1 MFYRILSILRKEM
14 TQVRRDMRL
23 MSVLIIAPV
32 IQLLVLSYAANT
44 DVKDIVVAVRDNDH
58 SYQSREF
65 IRAIGATDYFRVM
78 YLTSSES
85 TDDKLLINGVAGVV
99 IIIPPDF
106 GKNLI
111 LGKPA
116 VVQALVDGSDSNFGV
131 QGINQLQKLTM
142 QFSQSLAADLSL
154 KTDIKIPP
162 LQTQSRIW
170 FNPDLKSRYYMVP
183 AIMAQLLMVATM
195 IVTSMALVKEKEEG
209 TFEQLVV
216 TPLKPLEIILGKLLP
231 FTLIAFIEMTL
242 AIPIMLFILEVP
254 FKGNFLVL
262 YAFSALFLLSS
273 LGFGLFVS
281 TFVRTQQQAML
292 FSTFFVLVPFI
303 LLSGFAF
310 PVENMP
316 TIIQRISGF
325 IPMSYY
331 LIAVRGIFLK
341 GAGFHELMPQA
352 IKLTIWGVSILIIS
366 SLKFRKRLD

>member
-1 MFYRILSILRKEM
+1 
-14 TQVRRDMRL
+14 
-23 MSVLIIAPV
+23 
-32 IQLLVLSYAANT
+32 
-44 DVKDIVVAVRDNDH
+44 
-58 SYQSREF
+58 
-65 IRAIGATDYFRVM
+65 
-78 YLTSSES
+78 
-85 TDDKLLINGVAGVV
+85 
-99 IIIPPDF
+99 
-106 GKNLI
+106 
-111 LGKPA
+111 
-116 VVQALVDGSDSNFGV
+116 
-131 QGINQLQKLTM
+131 
-142 QFSQSLAADLSL
+142 
-154 KTDIKIPP
+154 
-162 LQTQSRIW
+162 
-170 FNPDLKSRYYMVP
+170 MVP

-231 FTLIAFIEMTL
+231 FTLIGFIEMTL
-242 AIPIMLFILEVP
+242 AIPVMLFVLEVP
-254 FKGNFLVL
+254 FKGNFLIL
-262 YAFSALFLLSS
+262 YAFSALFLLST
-273 LGFGLFVS
+273 LGLGLFVS

-292 FSTFFVLVPFI
+292 FSTFFVLIPFI

>member
-1 MFYRILSILRKEM
+1 MFHRILTLLRKEM
-14 TQVRRDMRL
+14 AQVRRDTRL

-44 DVKDIVVAVRDNDH
+44 DVKDIIVAVRDNDH

-65 IRAIGATDYFRVM
+65 IRAISATDYFRVI
-78 YLTSSES
+78 YLTGSE
-85 TDDKLLINGVAGVV
+85 TCDDNLLVNGVAGIVLV
-99 IIIPPDF
+99 IPPDF

-111 LGKPA
+111 LGKSA
-116 VVQALVDGSDSNFGV
+116 TVQALVDGSDSNFGV

-142 QFSQSLAADLSL
+142 QFSQSLAANLVL
-154 KTDIKIPP
+154 NRNIKTPR
-162 LQTQSRIW
+162 LETQSRVW

-231 FTLIAFIEMTL
+231 FTLIGFIEMTV
-242 AIPIMLFILEVP
+242 AIPVMLFVLGVP

-262 YAFSALFLLSS
+262 YTFSALFLLST
-273 LGFGLFVS
+273 LGIGLFIS
-281 TFVRTQQQAML
+281 TLVRTQQQAML
-292 FSTFFVLVPFI
+292 FSTFFVLIPFI

-316 TIIQRISGF
+316 QIIQRISGF

-341 GAGFHELMPQA
+341 GASFQELMPQA
-352 IKLTIWGVSILIIS
+352 YKLIIWGTVILIIS
-366 SLKFRKRLD
+366 ALKFRKRLD